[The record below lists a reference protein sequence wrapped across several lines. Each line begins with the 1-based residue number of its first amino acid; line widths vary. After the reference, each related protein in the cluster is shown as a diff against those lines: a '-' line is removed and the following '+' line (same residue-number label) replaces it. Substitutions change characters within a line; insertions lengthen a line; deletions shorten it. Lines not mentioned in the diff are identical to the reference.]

1 MRRILAPLAPALAG
15 LLLATTAGFAQTP
28 PAPAPA
34 PAPAA
39 AAPAAAAISPEA
51 HALATEL
58 TKMIGVDRQAQQ
70 LVAIMR
76 GQMVQTVMRSGGKSA
91 EDSAKIVDEVMMPD
105 FIAQLPELNG
115 LIIDAWAS
123 NFSVEDLKG
132 LRAFYATPLG
142 QKLISTL
149 PAVTQQ
155 GMAASQGWGQ
165 RIYQA
170 SIQKHKAQLEGLG
183 LKF

>member
-1 MRRILAPLAPALAG
+1 
-15 LLLATTAGFAQTP
+15 
-28 PAPAPA
+28 
-34 PAPAA
+34 
-39 AAPAAAAISPEA
+39 
-51 HALATEL
+51 
-58 TKMIGVDRQAQQ
+58 MIGVDRQAQQ

-76 GQMVQTVMRSGGKSA
+76 GQMVQTVMRSGNKSA
-91 EDSAKIVDEVMMPD
+91 EDAAKIVDEVMMPD
-105 FIAQLPELNG
+105 FIAQMPELNT
-115 LIIDAWAS
+115 LIVDAWAA
-123 NFSVEDLKG
+123 NFSIDDLKG

-142 QKLISTL
+142 QKLITTL